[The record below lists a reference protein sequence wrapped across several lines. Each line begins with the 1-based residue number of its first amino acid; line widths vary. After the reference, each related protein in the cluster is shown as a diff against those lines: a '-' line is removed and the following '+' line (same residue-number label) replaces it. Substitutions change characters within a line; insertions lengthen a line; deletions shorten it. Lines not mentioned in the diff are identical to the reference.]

1 MVNAVG
7 LRYFRMRPQEADVTE
22 DWSGCKVLEAD
33 VIAELTLG
41 LGLGTDV
48 EWEFFLK
55 RSFLNFHWEEEWI
68 SGGLLYIMVTTVN
81 NTASYTWSLLRE

>member
-48 EWEFFLK
+48 E
-55 RSFLNFHWEEEWI
+55 
-68 SGGLLYIMVTTVN
+68 
-81 NTASYTWSLLRE
+81 

>member
-48 EWEFFLK
+48 EWESFFFFFFLK
-55 RSFLNFHWEEEWI
+55 RSFLNFHWEEE
-68 SGGLLYIMVTTVN
+68 
-81 NTASYTWSLLRE
+81 

>member
-22 DWSGCKVLEAD
+22 GWSGCKVLEAD

-48 EWEFFLK
+48 EWESFF
-55 RSFLNFHWEEEWI
+55 FFF
-68 SGGLLYIMVTTVN
+68 
-81 NTASYTWSLLRE
+81 